1 MDLRVLVLSADH
13 DLGEIIRTQ
22 VENLGCRSSVA
33 ETFDEGSSALGWCD
47 AAVVDLAGDG
57 LDYLNQLRVEAPLVR
72 VLAIAPDEA
81 MEAGA
86 RIAGADRVL
95 VEPFSIA
102 DLIGAIRALAPNM
115 DAEVVDLRTGE
126 RTPAPAVEEAPWWAT
141 R

>member
-13 DLGEIIRTQ
+13 DLAEIIRTQ

-33 ETFDEGSSALGWCD
+33 ETFDEGSSVLGWCD

-57 LDYLNQLRVEAPLVR
+57 LQYLNQLRVEAPLVR
-72 VLAIAPDEA
+72 VLAVAPDEA

-102 DLIGAIRALAPNM
+102 DVIEAIRAMAPNT

>member
-1 MDLRVLVLSADH
+1 M
-13 DLGEIIRTQ
+13 
-22 VENLGCRSSVA
+22 
-33 ETFDEGSSALGWCD
+33 GWCD
-47 AAVVDLAGDG
+47 AAIVDLAGAG

-72 VLAIAPDEA
+72 VLAVAPDEA

-86 RIAGADRVL
+86 RLAGADRVL

-102 DLIGAIRALAPNM
+102 DLVEAIRAMAPNA

-126 RTPAPAVEEAPWWAT
+126 RTPAPEVEDAPWWAT

>member
-13 DLGEIIRTQ
+13 DLGELVRTQ
-22 VENLGCRSSVA
+22 VENLGCRSSLA
-33 ETFDEGSSALGWCD
+33 ETYDEGSTALGWCD
-47 AAVVDLAGDG
+47 AAIVDLAGAG

-81 MEAGA
+81 LEAGA
-86 RIAGADRVL
+86 RLAGADRIL

-102 DLIGAIRALAPNM
+102 EVIEAIRAMALNT
-115 DAEVVDLRTGE
+115 DAEIVDLRTGA
-126 RTPAPAVEEAPWWAT
+126 RTPAPEVEDAPWWAT